1 MTQRFTHTIFPAA
14 ALLLLAPILCADG
27 GVTFTDVAP
36 TAGVNYGRVAS
47 ARIAGFSQFQTGGP
61 FTFPEV
67 ANMPMRS
74 EGAVGVC
81 LFDYDGD
88 SDLDIYVTNGPGAA
102 NSLYSNQLEETGSL
116 GFIDVASAAG
126 VEVTAFDSTGCVA
139 GDTDNDGDRD
149 LYVLN
154 MGDDNSFFVN
164 NGNQTF
170 TESASSGLGG
180 GGRWASVASMG
191 DVDSDGLLD
200 IFVGNAFD
208 MNHSQAIYLEPVALN
223 QHNQLFVNQGGNVF
237 SDVSNSAGMEN
248 LGGMLIE
255 TPGGVVPFPGNPAGI
270 TWAVAAFDI
279 DLDGDIDVVFGDDQG
294 GYPNLSGPPPAS
306 GAPRADR
313 GLMHVYLNDG
323 SGSFSESYTSVI
335 GSWMGVSA
343 GDYDHDGNLD
353 LFGSNFG
360 DASISFVVGAPALGF
375 QPSRWFLGNGNGTFV
390 DSVTLGVP
398 APSVPGLISTPF
410 GWGASSLDY
419 DNDADTDIAY
429 VGGLLAALP
438 LVYDNPLAI
447 MQNDGA
453 GNFSAD
459 LAALSGL
466 DQQRHRLAVE
476 HGMAVGD
483 LNKDGFPDMVT
494 VASTEAPPT
503 TNPPTLFPNPFDFGG
518 PWDAEALIGAGFVP
532 NAVEPDK
539 FDFVPEFLGFPDG
552 KLSVEINS
560 GDNGNKWVAV
570 NVLGTIGITSGGA
583 VNRDGVGATVSFTP
597 NGGVTAMRPV
607 LAGASYASQDALTS
621 NFGLGSAR
629 RGTVDVQWPGGVRNR
644 LYGVRHGETVLTPE
658 LPCSIDTTDRLGPY
672 ARCVVRSLHK
682 LRQAGVISARQ
693 GARLLVSALRAY
705 RDEH

>member
-1 MTQRFTHTIFPAA
+1 MTILRIAGAH
-14 ALLLLAPILCADG
+14 LLLASILLADG
-27 GVTFTDVAP
+27 GVTFTNVAP
-36 TAGVNYGRVAS
+36 SSGVTYGRVAS
-47 ARIAGFSQFQTGGP
+47 ARITEFNQFLTGGP

-67 ANMPMRS
+67 ANLPMRA

-81 LFDYDGD
+81 LFDFDGD
-88 SDLDIYVTNGPGAA
+88 DDLDIYVTNGPGAA
-102 NSLYSNQLEETGSL
+102 NSLYSNQLAETGSL
-116 GFIDVASAAG
+116 GFTDVAAAAG
-126 VEVTAFDSTGCVA
+126 VEVTALDSTGCVA

-154 MGDDNSFFVN
+154 MGDDNTFFEN
-164 NGNQTF
+164 DGNGTF
-170 TESASSGLGG
+170 TESAASGLGG
-180 GGRWASVASMG
+180 GARWASVTSMG
-191 DVDSDGLLD
+191 DVDNDGLLD

-208 MNHSQAIYLEPVALN
+208 MTHSQAIYLEPVALN
-223 QHNQLFVNQGGNVF
+223 QHNQLFINQGGNVF
-237 SDVSNSAGMEN
+237 SDESAAAGMES
-248 LGGMLIE
+248 LAGMLIE
-255 TPGGVVPFPGNPAGI
+255 TPGGVVPIPGNPAGI

-294 GYPNLSGPPPAS
+294 GYPDLSRPPPAS

-323 SGSFSESYTSVI
+323 SGAFSESYTSVI

-360 DASISFVVGAPALGF
+360 DASISFIVGGPALGF
-375 QPSRWFLGNGNGTFV
+375 QPSRWLLGDGNGTFV

-398 APSVPGLISTPF
+398 TPSVPGLISTPF

-429 VGGLLAALP
+429 VGGLLAGLP

-466 DQQRHRLAVE
+466 DQQRHRLSIE

-503 TNPPTLFPNPFDFGG
+503 TNPPTLFPNPFNLGG
-518 PWDAEALIGAGFVP
+518 PWDFDAQIGVSFVP

-539 FDFVPEFLGFPDG
+539 FDFVPGLLGFPDG
-552 KLSVEINS
+552 KLSIEINS
-560 GDNGNKWVAV
+560 ADNGNNWVAV
-570 NVLGTIGITSGGA
+570 DVLGTIGLTTGGS

-597 NGGVTAMRPV
+597 DGGITATRPI

-621 NFGLGSAR
+621 NFGLGAAD
-629 RGTVDVQWPGGVRNR
+629 RGTVDIQWPGGVRNR
-644 LYGVRHGETVLTPE
+644 LYNVRHGATVLMPE
-658 LPCSIDTTDRLGPY
+658 IPCSIDTTSRRGPY
-672 ARCVVRSLHK
+672 TGCVVSSLNALK
-682 LRQAGVISARQ
+682 QAGVITGRQ
-693 GARLLVSALRAY
+693 KARLLVSALRAY
-705 RDEH
+705 REEH